1 MRGDV
6 IDSTSGPYLQ
16 FEEAGLSEVILENVK
31 LANYSKPTPVQKW
44 SIPIVTGKRDL
55 MACAQTGSG
64 KTAAFLVPVL
74 SNIYQV

>member
-1 MRGDV
+1 MLLLLPPFDV
-6 IDSTSGPYLQ
+6 Q
-16 FEEAGLSEVILENVK
+16 FEDAGLAEVVMENVK

-44 SIPIVTGKRDL
+44 SIPIVTGGRDL

-74 SNIYQV
+74 SNIFNVCFC